1 MIAFSIKISLQPA
14 SLKEDPTEKEE
25 KEVPAAEKKSTDNSE
40 KPIISEADSTEPP
53 KSNPVELSRDL
64 EVAEASKEGKTAIPE
79 GPPGVSPRRDLS
91 PKPKKR
97 TERQSSNHR
106 QRDKPYMDS
115 HSNRAHTSRRSPYT
129 EPL

>member
-1 MIAFSIKISLQPA
+1 MFPIAILFQSDPPKDISV
-14 SLKEDPTEKEE
+14 EKEE
-25 KEVPAAEKKSTDNSE
+25 KEVVPTEKKPTDISE
-40 KPIISEADSTEPP
+40 KPIISEADSTETP
-53 KSNPVELSRDL
+53 KNNPAEFAPDL
-64 EVAEASKEGKTAIPE
+64 ETTETSKDIKTSIPE

-106 QRDKPYMDS
+106 PRDKPYMDS
-115 HSNRAHTSRRSPYT
+115 HSNRGHSSRRSPYN